1 MHRARKPPIVIILL
15 EKGAQTR
22 PGLRMAKA
30 GRTGSGR
37 FKHALQTIHLWLG
50 LLLAIPIIIIGL
62 SGSALL
68 LQREILAYSVPA
80 ATAEGQRAT
89 LEDLVAAAQKAAPE
103 NATPRSI
110 VPPAYTGAPTTI
122 NFDMNGRPPRTRVHV
137 DPVSGE
143 VLGTEPVTN
152 RGPILDFLIRA
163 HAFLLLPAP
172 IGFPMV
178 GWMAG
183 VMTFMAVSGL
193 VLWWPRKGMWRHAFW
208 MRKGSRGLRFHLEF
222 HHVVGFWGS
231 VILFVMG
238 LSGLYL
244 VYPDTFRQTTEM
256 VLPSERSS
264 RDSERQY
271 APGPAPLHADGA
283 VTAALAAVPNT
294 RAVNVQLPPTPDLP
308 FVVHLETNE
317 FRPKLPPILVTL
329 NANTG
334 EINFIDDPRR
344 YSISD
349 KFLNLQHTLHFG
361 IGLGWAWKMLVF
373 ISGILPLALAIT
385 GLMIYV
391 KRRAAK
397 RPLSDAE
404 AAVSQPAE

>member
-1 MHRARKPPIVIILL
+1 
-15 EKGAQTR
+15 
-22 PGLRMAKA
+22 MAKT
-30 GRTGSGR
+30 GRTGGGR
-37 FKHALQTIHLWLG
+37 VKRVLQTVHLWLG
-50 LLLAIPIIIIGL
+50 LLLAIPIIVIGL

-68 LQREILAYSVPA
+68 LQREILANSVPA
-80 ATAEGQRAT
+80 ATAEGQSVP
-89 LEDLVAAAQKAAPE
+89 LETLVAAAAKAAPE
-103 NATPRSI
+103 NATARSI
-110 VPPAYTGAPTTI
+110 VLAAYPGAPTTI
-122 NFDMNGRPPRTRVHV
+122 NFDMNGRQPRTRVHV

-143 VLGTEPVTN
+143 VLGSEPDTN

-183 VMTFMAVSGL
+183 IMTFMAVSGL
-193 VLWWPRKGMWRHAFW
+193 VLWWPRKGMWGHAFW
-208 MRKGSRGLRFHLEF
+208 MRKGARGLRFHLEF

-231 VILFVMG
+231 AILLVMG

-256 VLPSERSS
+256 VLPTDRSP
-264 RDSERQY
+264 RDRDRQY
-271 APGPAPLHADGA
+271 APGPAPLHSDGA
-283 VTAALAAVPNT
+283 IAAALAAVPNT

-329 NANTG
+329 NARTG

-361 IGLGWAWKMLVF
+361 IGLGWMWKVLVF
-373 ISGILPLALAIT
+373 ISGVLPLALGIT

-391 KRRAAK
+391 KRRAVR
-397 RPLSDAE
+397 RPLADVE
-404 AAVSQPAE
+404 GAVTQPAE

>member
-1 MHRARKPPIVIILL
+1 MARTARS
-15 EKGAQTR
+15 GN
-22 PGLRMAKA
+22 
-30 GRTGSGR
+30 GR
-37 FKHALQTIHLWLG
+37 FKRVLQTVHLWLG

-68 LQREILAYSVPA
+68 LQREILAYAVPA
-80 ATAEGQRAT
+80 AEAEGQHAP
-89 LEDLVAAAQKAAPE
+89 LSQALVSAQKAAPE

-110 VPPAYTGAPTTI
+110 ILPAYAGAPTTI
-122 NFDMNGRPPRTRVHV
+122 NFDTNGRPPRTRIHV

-143 VLGTEPVTN
+143 VLGSEPVTN

-193 VLWWPRKGMWRHAFW
+193 VLWWPRKGMWRNAFW
-208 MRKGSRGLRFHLEF
+208 MRKGARGLRFHVEF

-231 VILFVMG
+231 AILFVMG

-244 VYPDTFRQTTEM
+244 VYPDTFRKTTEL
-256 VLPSERSS
+256 VLPAERSV
-264 RDSERQY
+264 REDDRQY

-283 VTAALAAVPNT
+283 VEAALAAVPNT

-308 FVVHLETNE
+308 FVVQLETRE
-317 FRPKLPPILVTL
+317 FRPKLPPILVTM
-329 NANTG
+329 NAGSG

-344 YSISD
+344 YAISD
-349 KFLNLQHTLHFG
+349 KFLNLQHALHFG
-361 IGLGWAWKMLVF
+361 IGMGWLWKVLVF
-373 ISGILPLALAIT
+373 ISGILPLALAVT

-397 RPLSDAE
+397 RPLSE
-404 AAVSQPAE
+404 TQAAVTQPAE

>member
-1 MHRARKPPIVIILL
+1 M
-15 EKGAQTR
+15 
-22 PGLRMAKA
+22 A
-30 GRTGSGR
+30 GRSGNGR
-37 FKHALQTIHLWLG
+37 FKRVLQTVHLWLG
-50 LLLAIPIIIIGL
+50 LLLGIPIIIIGL

-80 ATAEGQRAT
+80 ATASGQPAP
-89 LEDLVAAAQKAAPE
+89 LAEALASAQKAAPE

-110 VPPAYTGAPTTI
+110 ILPQSAGAPTTI
-122 NFDMNGRPPRTRVHV
+122 NFDMNGRPPRTRIHV

-152 RGPILDFLIRA
+152 RGPILDVLIRA

-183 VMTFMAVSGL
+183 VMTFMAASGF

-208 MRKGSRGLRFHLEF
+208 MRKGARGLRFHVEF

-244 VYPDTFRQTTEM
+244 VYPDPFRKATEM
-256 VLPSERSS
+256 VLPTERSFTEDD
-264 RDSERQY
+264 RAY
-271 APGPAPLHADGA
+271 TPGPAPLHADGA
-283 VTAALAAVPNT
+283 LAAALAAVPDT
-294 RAVNVQLPPTPDLP
+294 RAINIQLPPTPDLP
-308 FVVHLETNE
+308 FVVHLETTE

-329 NANTG
+329 NARSG

-344 YSISD
+344 YSLSA

-361 IGLGWAWKMLVF
+361 IGMGWLWKVLVF

-397 RPLSDAE
+397 RPLSEAE

>member
-1 MHRARKPPIVIILL
+1 
-15 EKGAQTR
+15 
-22 PGLRMAKA
+22 MAIG

-37 FKHALQTIHLWLG
+37 FKRALQTVHLWLG
-50 LLLAIPIIIIGL
+50 LLLAIPIIMIGL

-80 ATAEGQRAT
+80 PTAQGQQAK
-89 LEDLVAAAQKAAPE
+89 LEDLVASAQKAAPE
-103 NATPRSI
+103 NATVRSI
-110 VPPAYTGAPTTI
+110 VPPAYAGAPTTI
-122 NFDMNGRPPRTRVHV
+122 NFDMSGRQPRTRVHV

-193 VLWWPRKGMWRHAFW
+193 VLWWPRQGMWRQAFW
-208 MRKGSRGLRFHLEF
+208 MRKGARGLRFHVEF

-231 VILFVMG
+231 VILLVMG
-238 LSGLYL
+238 VSGLYL
-244 VYPDTFRQTTEM
+244 VYPDTFRKTTEL
-256 VLPSERSS
+256 VLPTDRTP
-264 RDSERQY
+264 RQQDAQY
-271 APGPAPLHADGA
+271 APGPSPLHADGA
-283 VTAALAAVPNT
+283 IAAALAAVPNT

-308 FVVHLETNE
+308 FVVHLETTE

-329 NANTG
+329 NARTG

-344 YSISD
+344 YPISD

-361 IGLGWAWKMLVF
+361 IGLGWLWKVLVF
-373 ISGILPLALAIT
+373 VSGILPLALGIT

-397 RPLSDAE
+397 RPLSEAE
-404 AAVSQPAE
+404 GAVSQPAE

>member
-1 MHRARKPPIVIILL
+1 
-15 EKGAQTR
+15 
-22 PGLRMAKA
+22 MAI
-30 GRTGSGR
+30 GRRTGSER
-37 FKHALQTIHLWLG
+37 FKRALQTIHLWLG

-80 ATAEGQRAT
+80 PTAEGQQAT

-103 NATPRSI
+103 NATVRSI
-110 VPPAYTGAPTTI
+110 VPPAYAGAPATI
-122 NFDMNGRPPRTRVHV
+122 NFDMSGRQPRTRVHV

-143 VLGTEPVTN
+143 VLGTEPITN

-193 VLWWPRKGMWRHAFW
+193 VLWWPRKGMWRQAFW
-208 MRKGSRGLRFHLEF
+208 MRKGARGLRFHVEF

-231 VILFVMG
+231 VILLVMG
-238 LSGLYL
+238 VSGLYL
-244 VYPDTFRQTTEM
+244 VYPDTFRKTTEL
-256 VLPSERSS
+256 VLPTDRTPREAP
-264 RDSERQY
+264 QY

-283 VTAALAAVPNT
+283 VAAALAAVPNT

-308 FVVHLETNE
+308 FVVHLETTE

-329 NANTG
+329 NARTG

-361 IGLGWAWKMLVF
+361 IGLGWLWKVLVF
-373 ISGILPLALAIT
+373 VSGILPLALGIT

-391 KRRAAK
+391 KRRAVR
-397 RPLSDAE
+397 RPLSDAQ